1 MVVVEITGVV
11 NVVVPCESKLPPVAA
26 SYQSKVI
33 PAPSDVPVNVIAE
46 APHEDMWGT
55 TALDET
61 PLNTKDPFELNV

>member
-1 MVVVEITGVV
+1 VVVVEITGVV

-46 APHEDMWGT
+46 APHEDM
-55 TALDET
+55 
-61 PLNTKDPFELNV
+61 